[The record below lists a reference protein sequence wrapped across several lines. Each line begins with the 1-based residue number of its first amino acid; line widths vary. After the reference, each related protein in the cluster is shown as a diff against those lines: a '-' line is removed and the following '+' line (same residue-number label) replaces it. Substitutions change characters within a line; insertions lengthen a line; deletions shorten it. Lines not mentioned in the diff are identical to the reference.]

1 MNRFWSM
8 LFFLV
13 PILGVATFLMAAFGI
28 TPFQEAW
35 LPENYSKSGETID
48 HLFNVI
54 HLICAAIFIS
64 TGLSIG
70 WFVWKFADRTDN
82 AQEDNDRKAVYL
94 HGNWKLETLWT
105 FVPGAILLFIA
116 FYQMNAWSE
125 TKIDRPSVQIDGQTI
140 PKPPMVLVRAKQF
153 GWEFHYA
160 GKDKKIRTQDDYY
173 VENLLVI
180 PDDETI
186 VLQMESRDVIHSF
199 FVPKL
204 RLKQD
209 VVPGMT
215 QFAWFTPTDDATG
228 VELTI
233 ICSELC
239 GWGHSQME
247 ATLKIV
253 SRADFNAFVAD
264 LEKEK
269 QPSESSDE

>member
-28 TPFQEAW
+28 APFQEAW

-54 HLICAAIFIS
+54 HLICAVLFIG

-70 WFVWKFADRTDN
+70 WFVWKFADRGTTEPSEN
-82 AQEDNDRKAVYL
+82 AREAVYL

-140 PKPPMVLVRAKQF
+140 PKPPMVLVKAKQF

-160 GKDKKIRTQDDYY
+160 GIDK
-173 VENLLVI
+173 
-180 PDDETI
+180 
-186 VLQMESRDVIHSF
+186 
-199 FVPKL
+199 
-204 RLKQD
+204 
-209 VVPGMT
+209 
-215 QFAWFTPTDDATG
+215 
-228 VELTI
+228 
-233 ICSELC
+233 
-239 GWGHSQME
+239 
-247 ATLKIV
+247 
-253 SRADFNAFVAD
+253 
-264 LEKEK
+264 
-269 QPSESSDE
+269 